1 MKKILSTRVLVKI
14 CVLTT
19 ILLVLIIYTIWG
31 NSALMVSMVNISS
44 DRIASA
50 FSNFRIAQVS
60 DLHNAEFGE
69 SNTELIELLSEHE
82 PDIIVI
88 TGDLIDAGHTDM
100 LFSFQYQKFLS
111 FHCFQSLFLLVVQ
124 NEMHILVQHLME
136 FLHNYLECKKN
147 LHQNLLQFLIL

>member
-60 DLHNAEFGE
+60 DLHNAELE
-69 SNTELIELLSEHE
+69 KAI
-82 PDIIVI
+82 
-88 TGDLIDAGHTDM
+88 
-100 LFSFQYQKFLS
+100 
-111 FHCFQSLFLLVVQ
+111 Q
-124 NEMHILVQHLME
+124 N
-136 FLHNYLECKKN
+136 
-147 LHQNLLQFLIL
+147 

>member
-31 NSALMVSMVNISS
+31 NSALMVSMVIFSS
-44 DRIASA
+44 DRIP

-60 DLHNAEFGE
+60 DLHNVRFGE

-88 TGDLIDAGHTDM
+88 TGDLINAGRTDIEIA
-100 LFSFQYQKFLS
+100 F
-111 FHCFQSLFLLVVQ
+111 
-124 NEMHILVQHLME
+124 IL
-136 FLHNYLECKKN
+136 
-147 LHQNLLQFLIL
+147 